1 MIDLPDS
8 KNAVKLPFFNY
19 HITTG
24 NFWPHYD
31 NFWSMLVAQTHLNV
45 ICQGYLEP
53 HQQSPFS
60 SNHFFI
66 FAYEFIK
73 YIIAQ
78 LEAW

>member
-1 MIDLPDS
+1 
-8 KNAVKLPFFNY
+8 
-19 HITTG
+19 
-24 NFWPHYD
+24 
-31 NFWSMLVAQTHLNV
+31 MLVAQTHLNV

-53 HQQSPFS
+53 QQQSPFS